1 MDGGPLTDNV
11 VFVSVQRV
19 FVLKLTAE
27 LLAHSMWRCDVD
39 FDLRYR
45 NSDFFREELIL
56 LLFIV

>member
-11 VFVSVQRV
+11 VFVKRS
-19 FVLKLTAE
+19 AE

-56 LLFIV
+56 LVRIV